1 MAEAERQR
9 TLGELRAELARRDA
23 KIVQLESSVTD
34 VTVAMAAVRPLS
46 QPNTAPHALGDHSAP
61 AWLEAHGLRHGLQKK
76 QSVKCF

>member
-46 QPNTAPHALGDHSAP
+46 QPNRSPCVGRSQCACLA
-61 AWLEAHGLRHGLQKK
+61 
-76 QSVKCF
+76 

>member
-34 VTVAMAAVRPLS
+34 VTVAMAAVRSRSQTPL
-46 QPNTAPHALGDHSAP
+46 PMRWAITVRLLRLRRTA
-61 AWLEAHGLRHGLQKK
+61 
-76 QSVKCF
+76 